1 MKLLLGIGDW
11 VGIGVAIAVVLLL
24 IIWIITSHNKLVAMS
39 VQCDEAFSTIDV
51 SLKKRFDLIPN
62 VVNTVKGYASH
73 ESETLIRIVEARSQ
87 ATTTNDKINLD
98 NELSQAV
105 NNLNMVVERYPD
117 LKANANFMS
126 LQAQLREIET
136 ELAQSRRY
144 YNATVRQYNIK
155 LHSFPSSIIAGF
167 MGLQPIAMFEITD
180 YRERENVNVQ
190 F

>member
-1 MKLLLGIGDW
+1 M
-11 VGIGVAIAVVLLL
+11 
-24 IIWIITSHNKLVAMS
+24 
-39 VQCDEAFSTIDV
+39 
-51 SLKKRFDLIPN
+51 
-62 VVNTVKGYASH
+62 
-73 ESETLIRIVEARSQ
+73 IRIVEARSQ